1 MNSLPPTDWNVCHTK
16 YISSLIR
23 REKLF
28 HAKTAK
34 IIAKH
39 AKKIFLKMKV
49 IDVL

>member
-1 MNSLPPTDWNVCHTK
+1 MPDLPNNYFK
-16 YISSLIR
+16 SINKEEI
-23 REKLF
+23 LF

-39 AKKIFLKMKV
+39 AKKIFLKTKV